1 MGSVHVLTISLAIF
15 IGGSASAGTLQDP
28 VVPTLEQAF
37 SKGDFHTALKIGRKL
52 LTQDPDDL
60 QTLLMCGASCIEL
73 ARSLTEKGANIGA
86 HKEALI
92 YFERFVRLDPNHGQ
106 SRVHQSLARCHLVLT
121 SHVKALGHA
130 KLAVQLDSASA
141 MAQRLLGE
149 SWQQN
154 GKSANALTAFKAA
167 HQLEPGSADYL
178 EAVQVQLHKMR
189 RFGESLQYI
198 EIHRGKVH
206 SDPKNQSTLH
216 WCLHVTW
223 LSLNKVD
230 RAHEAISKAHELTPD
245 EPRFLSSLAVSHYR
259 MGDFEESEKWCDQT
273 LAHRRTTPHARA
285 VVQRTKGQI
294 LMHRN
299 QYAKAKPLLQSALTV
314 LEGDGP
320 TTLALISTLRRL
332 GETEQAKALANQYRK
347 SVEKK
352 SP

>member
-1 MGSVHVLTISLAIF
+1 VGSVHVLIISLAIF
-15 IGGSASAGTLQDP
+15 IGGSASAGTPQDP

-37 SKGDFHTALKIGRKL
+37 SKGDYHTALKIGRAL
-52 LTQDPDDL
+52 LTQDPNDL

-73 ARSLTEKGANIGA
+73 ARGLTDKGANIGA

-92 YFERFVRLDPNHGQ
+92 YFERFVRLDPKHGQ

-130 KLAVQLDSASA
+130 KFAVQLDSTSA

-154 GKSANALTAFKAA
+154 GNPANALTAFKAA

-178 EAVQVQLHKMR
+178 EAVHGQLHKMR

-198 EIHRGKVH
+198 EKHRGKVH
-206 SDPKNQSTLH
+206 SDPNNQSTLH

-230 RAHEAISKAHELTPD
+230 RAHEAISKAHELEPD

-259 MGDFEESEKWCDQT
+259 MGDFDESEKWCDQT
-273 LAHRRTTPHARA
+273 LAHTGTTTHARA

-299 QYAKAKPLLQSALTV
+299 QYAQAKPLLQSALTV